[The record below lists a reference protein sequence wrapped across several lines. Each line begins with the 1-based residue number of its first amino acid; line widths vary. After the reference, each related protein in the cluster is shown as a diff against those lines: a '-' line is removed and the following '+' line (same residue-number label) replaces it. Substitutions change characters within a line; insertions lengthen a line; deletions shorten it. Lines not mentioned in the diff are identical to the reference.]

1 MHKKRRI
8 QADAS
13 SNRHSIVRVLLQLEL
28 LGNAQRMKRQL
39 IEATWDTAHLQVHQ
53 VMQVT
58 PLNQQQGVPGQHHQ
72 HQQCTS

>member
-13 SNRHSIVRVLLQLEL
+13 SNRHSIAQVLLQLEL
-28 LGNAQRMKRQL
+28 LGNAQRVKRQL
-39 IEATWDTAHLQVHQ
+39 IEATWDTAHLQVHRL
-53 VMQVT
+53 MQVT
-58 PLNQQQGVPGQHHQ
+58 LNQQQGVPGQQHQ